1 MPENEKEKKDLEV
14 KLDDVVEGQEVDVPL
29 NPLEKLQQE
38 QEKSS
43 DESEKEEDKRT
54 YKKEKDH
61 GTDISYENEVKY
73 DVETKPTEKIPAYSD
88 DMPYSVKVRKRIQK
102 EVAKRAEAEQR
113 IVDLEQKINSME
125 KRTFD
130 MANKSLSNQAAS
142 VSNELKTAIEEGNT
156 DKQVKLYEN
165 LAEIRSQ
172 MTKTEDYAARVPKAK
187 EKKEKAP
194 PLATEWVKEN
204 STWFNK
210 PGFRKETAMAYGIDA
225 ELTEEGWDVHDPGY
239 YDEMNKRL
247 KASGLGHFNK
257 SEENTSKSNQNV
269 VQKTNRVQSPVAGV
283 SRKKG
288 TSSNRVKLTSDD
300 LATAKNFG
308 IDINDEAALKR
319 FAKEV
324 KSFGDQN
331 TGT

>member
-1 MPENEKEKKDLEV
+1 MLENEKEKKELEV

-38 QEKSS
+38 QEKPSS
-43 DESEKEEDKRT
+43 EEEDKRT

-73 DVETKPTEKIPAYSD
+73 DIETTPAEKTPSYSED
-88 DMPYSVKVRKRIQK
+88 LPYSVKVRKRIQK
-102 EVAKRAEAEQR
+102 EVAKRADAEQR

-125 KRTFD
+125 KRTYD
-130 MANKSLSNQAAS
+130 MANKSLSNQATA
-142 VSNELKTAIEEGNT
+142 VSNELKSAIEEGNT

-172 MTKTEDYAARVPKAK
+172 MTKTEDYAARVPKVVK
-187 EKKEKAP
+187 EKKDKAP
-194 PLATEWVKEN
+194 PLASEWVKEN

-210 PGFRKETAMAYGIDA
+210 PGYRKETAMAYGIDA

-239 YDEMNKRL
+239 YDEMSKRL
-247 KASGLGHFNK
+247 KASNLGYFNK

-283 SRKKG
+283 SRRKG
-288 TSSNRVKLTSDD
+288 TSSNRVKLTGDD
-300 LATAKNFG
+300 LSTAKTFG
-308 IDINDEAALKR
+308 ININDDAALKR

-324 KSFGDQN
+324 KDFSDQN
-331 TGT
+331 TGTT